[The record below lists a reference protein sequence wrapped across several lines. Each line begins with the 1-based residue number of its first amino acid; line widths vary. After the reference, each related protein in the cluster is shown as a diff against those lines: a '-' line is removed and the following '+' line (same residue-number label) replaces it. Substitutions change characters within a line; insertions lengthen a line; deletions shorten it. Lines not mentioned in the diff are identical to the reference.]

1 MDGKTLDR
9 NLQQIKKE
17 FPNTGLNFLSFFSKE
32 GMKIHLCKVG
42 YDYATTSVKLLSL
55 ILGFFF
61 LFLVLITSFFVIRIV
76 KDSFKMMTF
85 YF

>member
-17 FPNTGLNFLSFFSKE
+17 FPNTALNFLSFFSKE

-61 LFLVLITSFFVIRIV
+61 SLSGFNNFFFVIRIV
-76 KDSFKMMTF
+76 KDSFRMMNF